1 MEEQRTNGNSCKNKW
16 VLAITA
22 IIILAGSNIYFF
34 TKYNEQSKL
43 IENQL
48 HYINELNA
56 NITKSSLL
64 STLRFWFSYFI
75 ILPFQLFT
83 NWWLTSRE
91 IVIYN
96 SEAIIGLRLAGA
108 PIEDLIFGFAM
119 ILAVMSLWE
128 SKTNVGKI

>member
-1 MEEQRTNGNSCKNKW
+1 MRFELSYTQ
-16 VLAITA
+16 ITVYA
-22 IIILAGSNIYFF
+22 LILTIFF
-34 TKYNEQSKL
+34 DL
-43 IENQL
+43 F
-48 HYINELNA
+48 
-56 NITKSSLL
+56 ITKNSLL

-75 ILPFQLFT
+75 ILPFQLLT
-83 NWWLTSRE
+83 NYWLTSRE

-128 SKTNVGKI
+128 SKTKRG